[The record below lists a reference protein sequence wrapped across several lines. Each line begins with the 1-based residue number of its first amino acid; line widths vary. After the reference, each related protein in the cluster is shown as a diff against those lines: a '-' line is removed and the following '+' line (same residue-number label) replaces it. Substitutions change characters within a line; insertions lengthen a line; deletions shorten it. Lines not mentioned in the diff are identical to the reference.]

1 MKWMLPFL
9 LLFVCFKSYCQTDTI
24 QLKSAVVTLDKA
36 LMEKDSTVLL
46 SLLHPQLTFGHSNG
60 WVETKRDVIKD
71 IISGYL
77 QYEKLET
84 TNISIVTGKDWASVR
99 MNVVAKGVVNEK
111 PFDLQLYVL
120 QVWKRMKNGWQLIAR
135 QSAKLK

>member
-1 MKWMLPFL
+1 MKWMLTFL

-24 QLKSAVVTLDKA
+24 QLKWAVVTLDKA

-46 SLLHPQLTFGHSNG
+46 RLLHPQLTFGHSNG
-60 WVETKRDVIKD
+60 WVETKGDIIKD
-71 IISGYL
+71 ISSGYL

-84 TNISIVTGKDWASVR
+84 TNVSIVTGNDWASVR

>member
-1 MKWMLPFL
+1 MKWMFPFL
-9 LLFVCFKSYCQTDTI
+9 LLFVCFKSYCPTDTI
-24 QLKSAVVTLDKA
+24 QLKLAVVTLDKA

-46 SLLHPQLTFGHSNG
+46 RLLHPQLTFGHSNG

-71 IISGYL
+71 ISSGYL
-77 QYEKLET
+77 QYETLET
-84 TNISIVTGKDWASVR
+84 TNISIVKGNDWASVR
-99 MNVVAKGVVNEK
+99 MNVLAKGVVMEK